1 MQYGSNQEVDDENKP
16 RILNYD
22 MNSLNISN
30 SYVNNTIRT
39 AKYNLL
45 TFLPLNLYTQF
56 SKASNLYFLLI
67 AYMQTIKRISI
78 SGGKSV
84 MSLPLGFVVCVSM
97 VKDAYEDY

>member
-1 MQYGSNQEVDDENKP
+1 MQYNSNIIDDDEIKP
-16 RILNYD
+16 RLLNYD
-22 MNSLNISN
+22 MKSSNISN
-30 SYVNNTIRT
+30 TYVNNTIRT

-45 TFLPLNLYTQF
+45 SFLPLNLATQF

-84 MSLPLGFVVCVSM
+84 MSLPLGAVVLASM
-97 VKDAYEDY
+97 VKDAYEDI